1 MDEFIDGWARIVT
14 VIPSAGVSSKKAL
27 KVGKKIDCIFIS
39 VKAVGTKM
47 NANKTIHKE

>member
-27 KVGKKIDCIFIS
+27 LRADIKPS
-39 VKAVGTKM
+39 VELVVVDWL
-47 NANKTIHKE
+47 